1 MEFGLIGEHL
11 GHSFSCEIH
20 AKLAGYCYE
29 LRELPPS
36 ALADFL
42 QRRDFRGINVT
53 IPYKK
58 QVMPL
63 LDRIDPVAGAI
74 GAVNTIVS
82 RGGQLIGYNTDSY
95 GMEALLRRTGAA
107 DALRG
112 GKVLVLG
119 TGGTSATARYT
130 VQKLGARQV
139 VTVSRH
145 PDPAAGEVDYAQ
157 AAALHRDA
165 VVIVNTT
172 PVGMFPHGDS
182 CPIDPQLFPDLRG
195 AIDAVYN
202 PLRTV
207 FVRRA
212 QALGIPAEGGL
223 YMLTAQAAKAAS
235 LFLDDETLLARTDEV
250 YRRILAEKENIVL
263 IGMPGSGKTTVGTL
277 LARRTGRTLIDT
289 DETVVKATGRTIP
302 QIFAEEGEGAF
313 RAYERDAIRSVSTAS
328 AQIVATGGG
337 AVIDHDNVDALRQNG
352 KLIFLDRPPEELIP
366 TADRPLSSTA
376 DAIRRRYAE
385 RLPLYRAA
393 ADLTVHSRSPQ
404 EAADQIIEAVGLKV

>member
-20 AKLAGYCYE
+20 AKLASYRYE
-29 LRELPPS
+29 LRELPPDM
-36 ALADFL
+36 LAGFL

-63 LDRIDPVAGAI
+63 LDRIDPVADAI

-95 GMEALLRRTGAA
+95 GMEALLRRTGAV
-107 DALRG
+107 DALPG
-112 GKVLVLG
+112 GKVLILG

-145 PDPAAGEVDYAQ
+145 PAAGEVDYAQ

-172 PVGMFPHGDS
+172 PVGMFPHGDG
-182 CPIDPQLFPDLRG
+182 CPIDPQLFPNLRG
-195 AIDAVYN
+195 AVDAVYN

-250 YRRILAEKENIVL
+250 YRQILAEKENIVL

-289 DETVVKATGRTIP
+289 DETVVKVTGRTIP
-302 QIFAEEGEGAF
+302 QIFAEEGESAF
-313 RAYERDAIRSVSTAS
+313 RAYERDAIRSVSVSS

-337 AVIDHDNVDALRQNG
+337 AVLDQDNVDALRQNG

-366 TADRPLSSTA
+366 TVDRPLASTA

>member
-20 AKLAGYCYE
+20 AKLAGYRYE

-63 LDRIDPVAGAI
+63 LDRIDPVADAI

-95 GMEALLRRTGAA
+95 GMEALLRRTGAV
-107 DALRG
+107 DALPG

-145 PDPAAGEVDYAQ
+145 PAAGEVDYAQ

-172 PVGMFPHGDS
+172 PVGMFPHGDG

-195 AIDAVYN
+195 VIDAVYN

-235 LFLDDETLLARTDEV
+235 LFLDDETLLVRTDEV
-250 YRRILAEKENIVL
+250 YRQILAEKENIVL

-289 DETVVKATGRTIP
+289 DETVVKVTGRTIP

-313 RAYERDAIRSVSTAS
+313 RTYERDAIRSVSTAS

-337 AVIDHDNVDALRQNG
+337 AVLDPQNVDALRQNG

-366 TADRPLSSTA
+366 TADRPLASTA

-404 EAADQIIEAVGLKV
+404 EAADQIIEALGLKV

>member
-20 AKLAGYCYE
+20 AKLASYRYE

-63 LDRIDPVAGAI
+63 LDRIDPVARSI

-95 GMEALLRRTGAA
+95 GMETLLRRTGAA

-112 GKVLVLG
+112 GKVLILG

-145 PDPAAGEVDYAQ
+145 PAAGEVEYAQ

-172 PVGMFPHGDS
+172 PVGMFPHGDG

-250 YRRILAEKENIVL
+250 YRQILAEKENIVL

-302 QIFAEEGEGAF
+302 QIFAEEGESAF

-337 AVIDHDNVDALRQNG
+337 AVLDPQNVDALRQNG

-366 TADRPLSSTA
+366 TADRPLASTV

-404 EAADQIIEAVGLKV
+404 EAADQIIEALGLKV

>member
-20 AKLAGYCYE
+20 AKLASYRYE

-63 LDRIDPVAGAI
+63 LDRIDPVADAI

-95 GMEALLRRTGAA
+95 GMETLLRRTGAA

-145 PDPAAGEVDYAQ
+145 PAAGEVDYAQ

-172 PVGMFPHGDS
+172 PVGMFPHGDG

-235 LFLDDETLLARTDEV
+235 LFLDDETLLALTDEV
-250 YRRILAEKENIVL
+250 YLQILAEKENIVL

-277 LARRTGRTLIDT
+277 LARCTGRTLIDT
-289 DETVVKATGRTIP
+289 DETVVKVTGRTIP

-313 RAYERDAIRSVSTAS
+313 RTYERDAIRSVSTAS

-337 AVIDHDNVDALRQNG
+337 AVLDPQNVDALRQNG

-366 TADRPLSSTA
+366 TADRPLASTA

-404 EAADQIIEAVGLKV
+404 EAADQIIEALGLKV

>member
-20 AKLAGYCYE
+20 AKLASYRYE

-53 IPYKK
+53 IPYKR

-95 GMEALLRRTGAA
+95 GMEALLRRTGAE

-112 GKVLVLG
+112 GKVLILG

-130 VQKLGARQV
+130 AQKLGARQV

-145 PDPAAGEVDYAQ
+145 PAAGEVDYAQ

-172 PVGMFPHGDS
+172 PVGMFPHGDG

-195 AIDAVYN
+195 VIDAVYN

-250 YRRILAEKENIVL
+250 YRQILAEKENIVL

-289 DETVVKATGRTIP
+289 DETVVKVTGRTIP
-302 QIFAEEGEGAF
+302 QIFAEEGESAF
-313 RAYERDAIRSVSTAS
+313 RAYERDAIRSVSVSS

-337 AVIDHDNVDALRQNG
+337 AVLDPQNVDALRQNG

-366 TADRPLSSTA
+366 TADRPLASTV

-404 EAADQIIEAVGLKV
+404 EAADQIIEALGLKV

>member
-20 AKLAGYCYE
+20 AKLASYRYE

-53 IPYKK
+53 IPYKR

-63 LDRIDPVAGAI
+63 LDRIDPVADAI

-95 GMEALLRRTGAA
+95 GMEALLRRTGAV
-107 DALRG
+107 DALPG
-112 GKVLVLG
+112 GKVLILG

-145 PDPAAGEVDYAQ
+145 PAAGEVDYAQ

-172 PVGMFPHGDS
+172 PVGMFPHGDG

-195 AIDAVYN
+195 VIDAVYN

-250 YRRILAEKENIVL
+250 YRQILAEKENIVL

-289 DETVVKATGRTIP
+289 DETVVKVTGRTIP
-302 QIFAEEGEGAF
+302 QIFAEEGESAF
-313 RAYERDAIRSVSTAS
+313 RAYERDAIRSVSVSS

-337 AVIDHDNVDALRQNG
+337 AVLDPQNVDALRQNG

-366 TADRPLSSTA
+366 TADRPLASTV

-404 EAADQIIEAVGLKV
+404 EAADQIIEALGLKV

>member
-1 MEFGLIGEHL
+1 ME
-11 GHSFSCEIH
+11 
-20 AKLAGYCYE
+20 
-29 LRELPPS
+29 
-36 ALADFL
+36 
-42 QRRDFRGINVT
+42 T
-53 IPYKK
+53 
-58 QVMPL
+58 
-63 LDRIDPVAGAI
+63 
-74 GAVNTIVS
+74 
-82 RGGQLIGYNTDSY
+82 
-95 GMEALLRRTGAA
+95 LLRRTGAV
-107 DALRG
+107 DALPG

-145 PDPAAGEVDYAQ
+145 PAAGEVDYAQ

-172 PVGMFPHGDS
+172 PVGMFPHGDG

-195 AIDAVYN
+195 VIDAVYN

-235 LFLDDETLLARTDEV
+235 LFLDDETLLVRTDEV
-250 YRRILAEKENIVL
+250 YRQILAEKENIVL

-289 DETVVKATGRTIP
+289 DETVVKVTGRTIP
-302 QIFAEEGEGAF
+302 QIFAEEGESAF

-337 AVIDHDNVDALRQNG
+337 AVLDPQNVDALRQNG

-366 TADRPLSSTA
+366 TADRPLASTA

-404 EAADQIIEAVGLKV
+404 EAADQIIEALGLKV

>member
-20 AKLAGYCYE
+20 AKLASYRYE

-63 LDRIDPVAGAI
+63 LDRIDPVADAI

-95 GMEALLRRTGAA
+95 GMETLLRRTGAA

-139 VTVSRH
+139 
-145 PDPAAGEVDYAQ
+145 
-157 AAALHRDA
+157 L
-165 VVIVNTT
+165 
-172 PVGMFPHGDS
+172 
-182 CPIDPQLFPDLRG
+182 
-195 AIDAVYN
+195 
-202 PLRTV
+202 
-207 FVRRA
+207 
-212 QALGIPAEGGL
+212 
-223 YMLTAQAAKAAS
+223 S
-235 LFLDDETLLARTDEV
+235 L
-250 YRRILAEKENIVL
+250 IHI
-263 IGMPGSGKTTVGTL
+263 
-277 LARRTGRTLIDT
+277 
-289 DETVVKATGRTIP
+289 
-302 QIFAEEGEGAF
+302 
-313 RAYERDAIRSVSTAS
+313 
-328 AQIVATGGG
+328 
-337 AVIDHDNVDALRQNG
+337 
-352 KLIFLDRPPEELIP
+352 
-366 TADRPLSSTA
+366 
-376 DAIRRRYAE
+376 
-385 RLPLYRAA
+385 
-393 ADLTVHSRSPQ
+393 
-404 EAADQIIEAVGLKV
+404 

>member
-20 AKLAGYCYE
+20 AKLAGYRYE

-63 LDRIDPVAGAI
+63 LDRIDPVADAI

-82 RGGQLIGYNTDSY
+82 RGGQLIGHNTDSY
-95 GMEALLRRTGAA
+95 GMKALLRRTGAA
-107 DALRG
+107 DALPG
-112 GKVLVLG
+112 GKVLILG

-145 PDPAAGEVDYAQ
+145 PAAGEVDYAQ

-172 PVGMFPHGDS
+172 PVGMFPHGDG

-195 AIDAVYN
+195 VIDAVYN

-235 LFLDDETLLARTDEV
+235 LFLDDETLLVRTDEV
-250 YRRILAEKENIVL
+250 YRQILAEKENIVL

-289 DETVVKATGRTIP
+289 DETVVKVTGRTIP
-302 QIFAEEGEGAF
+302 QIFAEEGESAF

-337 AVIDHDNVDALRQNG
+337 AVLDPQNVDALRQNG

-366 TADRPLSSTA
+366 TADRPLASTA

-404 EAADQIIEAVGLKV
+404 EAADQIIEALGLKV

>member
-20 AKLAGYCYE
+20 AKLASYRYE

-53 IPYKK
+53 IPYKR

-63 LDRIDPVAGAI
+63 LDRIDPVADAI

-95 GMEALLRRTGAA
+95 GMETLLRRTGAA

-112 GKVLVLG
+112 GKVLILG

-145 PDPAAGEVDYAQ
+145 PAAGEVEYAQ

-172 PVGMFPHGDS
+172 PVGMFPHGDG

-250 YRRILAEKENIVL
+250 YRQILAEKENIVL

-302 QIFAEEGEGAF
+302 QIFAEEGESAF

-337 AVIDHDNVDALRQNG
+337 AVLDPQNVDALRQNG

-366 TADRPLSSTA
+366 TADRPLASTV

-404 EAADQIIEAVGLKV
+404 EAADQIIEALGLKV

>member
-20 AKLAGYCYE
+20 AKLASYRYE

-63 LDRIDPVAGAI
+63 LDRIDPVADAI

-107 DALRG
+107 DALPG
-112 GKVLVLG
+112 GKVLILG

-145 PDPAAGEVDYAQ
+145 PAAGEVEYAQ

-172 PVGMFPHGDS
+172 PVGMFPHGDG

-250 YRRILAEKENIVL
+250 YRQILAEKENIVL

-302 QIFAEEGEGAF
+302 QIFAEEGESAF

-337 AVIDHDNVDALRQNG
+337 AVLDPQNVDALRQNG

-366 TADRPLSSTA
+366 TADRPLASTV

-404 EAADQIIEAVGLKV
+404 EAADQIIEALGLKV

>member
-20 AKLAGYCYE
+20 AKLAGYRYE

-42 QRRDFRGINVT
+42 QRRDFHGINVT

-63 LDRIDPVAGAI
+63 LDRIDPVADAI

-95 GMEALLRRTGAA
+95 GMETLLRRTGAA

-145 PDPAAGEVDYAQ
+145 PAAGEVDYAQ

-172 PVGMFPHGDS
+172 PVGMFPHGDG

-250 YRRILAEKENIVL
+250 YRQILAEKENIVL

-289 DETVVKATGRTIP
+289 DETVVKVTGRTIP
-302 QIFAEEGEGAF
+302 QIFAEEGESAF
-313 RAYERDAIRSVSTAS
+313 RAYERDAIRSVSVSS

-337 AVIDHDNVDALRQNG
+337 AVLDPQNVDALRQNG

-366 TADRPLSSTA
+366 TADRPLASTV

-404 EAADQIIEAVGLKV
+404 EAADQIIEALGLKV

>member
-11 GHSFSCEIH
+11 GHSFSCEVH
-20 AKLAGYCYE
+20 AKLASYRYE
-29 LRELPPS
+29 LRELPPF

-63 LDRIDPVAGAI
+63 LDRIDPVADAI

-145 PDPAAGEVDYAQ
+145 PAAGEVDYAQ

-172 PVGMFPHGDS
+172 PVGMFPHGDG

-250 YRRILAEKENIVL
+250 YRQILAEKENIVL

-289 DETVVKATGRTIP
+289 DETVVKVTGRTIP

-313 RAYERDAIRSVSTAS
+313 RTYERDAIRSVSTAS

-337 AVIDHDNVDALRQNG
+337 AVLDPQNVDALRQNG

-366 TADRPLSSTA
+366 TADRPLASTA

-404 EAADQIIEAVGLKV
+404 EAANQIIEALGLKV

>member
-11 GHSFSCEIH
+11 GHSFSCEVH
-20 AKLAGYCYE
+20 AKLASYRYE
-29 LRELPPS
+29 LRELPPF

-63 LDRIDPVAGAI
+63 LDRIDPVADAI

-145 PDPAAGEVDYAQ
+145 PAAGEVDYAQ

-172 PVGMFPHGDS
+172 PVGMFPHGDG

-250 YRRILAEKENIVL
+250 YRQILAEKENIVL

-289 DETVVKATGRTIP
+289 DETVVKVTGRTIP

-313 RAYERDAIRSVSTAS
+313 RTYERDAIRSVSTAS

-337 AVIDHDNVDALRQNG
+337 AVLDPQNVDALRQNG

-366 TADRPLSSTA
+366 TADRPLASTA

-404 EAADQIIEAVGLKV
+404 EAADQIIEALGLKV

>member
-20 AKLAGYCYE
+20 AKLASYRYE

-63 LDRIDPVAGAI
+63 LDRIDPVADAI

-95 GMEALLRRTGAA
+95 GMETLLRRTGAA

-145 PDPAAGEVDYAQ
+145 PAAGEVDYAQ

-172 PVGMFPHGDS
+172 PVGMFPHGDG

-250 YRRILAEKENIVL
+250 YLQILAEKENIVL

-277 LARRTGRTLIDT
+277 LARCTGRTLIDT
-289 DETVVKATGRTIP
+289 DETVVKVTGRTIP

-313 RAYERDAIRSVSTAS
+313 RTYERDAIRSVSTAS

-337 AVIDHDNVDALRQNG
+337 AVLDPQNVDALRQNG

-366 TADRPLSSTA
+366 TADRPLASTA

-404 EAADQIIEAVGLKV
+404 EAADQIIEALGLKV

>member
-20 AKLAGYCYE
+20 AKLASYRYE

-63 LDRIDPVAGAI
+63 LDRIDPVADAI

-107 DALRG
+107 DALPG
-112 GKVLVLG
+112 GKVLILG

-145 PDPAAGEVDYAQ
+145 PAAGEVDYAQ

-172 PVGMFPHGDS
+172 PVGMFPHGDG
-182 CPIDPQLFPDLRG
+182 CPIDPQLFPDLHG
-195 AIDAVYN
+195 AVDAVYN

-250 YRRILAEKENIVL
+250 YRQILAEKENIVL

-289 DETVVKATGRTIP
+289 DETVVKVTGRTIP
-302 QIFAEEGEGAF
+302 QIFAEEGESAF
-313 RAYERDAIRSVSTAS
+313 RAYERDAIRSVSVSS

-337 AVIDHDNVDALRQNG
+337 AVLDPQNVDALRQNG

-366 TADRPLSSTA
+366 TADRPLASTA

-404 EAADQIIEAVGLKV
+404 EAADQIIEALGLKV